1 MKSYVSE
8 GTIAIR
14 DEYQLTYAVCD
25 LSYTL
30 WEDGSFRYVFRPN
43 YSVIS
48 LLDSSLFQGIP
59 GLNLDLKKKEYVRE
73 NKEPVFISE
82 RVPSKRREGYED
94 YLKALGMPFMDPI
107 LYLIK
112 TDEQYFGDPLFVME
126 KHEKILYAIEEANPY
141 QNNSALTRAILE
153 HLSLGDDLLMD
164 GMVIDDSSR
173 DIVFHALLSLYS
185 RSRLAAKE
193 KQQEGIEQAKARH
206 AYKGRKKKPLNELK
220 FRECVH
226 EVEQG
231 KMRPKEAADLLHI
244 SIDRYYREK
253 KRLQKENDTL
263 LQ

>member
-1 MKSYVSE
+1 ML
-8 GTIAIR
+8 R
-14 DEYQLTYAVCD
+14 AV
-25 LSYTL
+25 
-30 WEDGSFRYVFRPN
+30 
-43 YSVIS
+43 
-48 LLDSSLFQGIP
+48 
-59 GLNLDLKKKEYVRE
+59 
-73 NKEPVFISE
+73 
-82 RVPSKRREGYED
+82 
-94 YLKALGMPFMDPI
+94 GMSFMDPI

-126 KHEKILYAIEEANPY
+126 KHEKTLYDIGEENPY
-141 QNNSALTRAILE
+141 KNNSAFIRAILE

-231 KMRPKEAADLLHI
+231 KMRPKEAADQLHI